1 MSNKLYDTLKW
12 VAIIFLPAISAFLGT
27 VLTSLNVANTEVIL
41 IIINAFATF
50 LGTLLG
56 ISNINYKKGVK

>member
-12 VAIIFLPAISAFLGT
+12 IAIIFLPAISTFLGT